1 MPRSKRDT
9 IKLKHDQTMKAL
21 EKAVTYLSEL
31 HDMFSG
37 PHPEYAKGYENII
50 VIVTQAHEFV
60 EKMKGFI

>member
-1 MPRSKRDT
+1 MPRSKRDH

-21 EKAVTYLSEL
+21 EKAIAYVAEL

-37 PHPEYAKGYENII
+37 PHPNYAKGYENIL
-50 VIVTQAHEFV
+50 VILATAHEFV

>member
-1 MPRSKRDT
+1 MPRSKRDH
-9 IKLKHDQTMKAL
+9 IKLKHNQTLKAL
-21 EKAVTYLSEL
+21 EKAIAYLAEL

-50 VIVTQAHEFV
+50 VIVAQAHEFV

>member
-1 MPRSKRDT
+1 MPRSTRDT
-9 IKLKHDQTMKAL
+9 IKLRHDQTLKAL
-21 EKAVTYLSEL
+21 EKAIAYVAEL

-50 VIVTQAHEFV
+50 VILATAHEFV